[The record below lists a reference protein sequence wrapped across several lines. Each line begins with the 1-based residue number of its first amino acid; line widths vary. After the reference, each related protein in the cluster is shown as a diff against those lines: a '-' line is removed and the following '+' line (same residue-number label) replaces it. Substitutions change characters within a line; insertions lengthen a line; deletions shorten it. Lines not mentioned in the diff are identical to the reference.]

1 MNYPRARRAAESSPE
16 AYVTT
21 TARRAMP
28 ERRGRALATGLVPW
42 LVVGL
47 GLALGAHGAT
57 MALWVNSAHTTL
69 AAQTDVTGF
78 SVQRDGAPAD
88 VAIGPGQTE
97 GFSLTKADAQAIAA
111 ADSQALAIGF
121 TVNWMTSGTNGLD
134 YQISLDDVPPVSFL
148 SQTDIEIF
156 PQGAAGCGVGANPG
170 QVQPNGT
177 GGTVAVAP
185 IKDPRPVGTPGS
197 QAWCLVATFKGAA
210 GQYYTEA
217 SATGTNGLGQLVTSN
232 QAPWSVAVG
241 PDPADQPAVAVNV
254 TYVTT
259 KFVGVGK

>member
-1 MNYPRARRAAESSPE
+1 
-16 AYVTT
+16 
-21 TARRAMP
+21 MP
-28 ERRGRALATGLVPW
+28 ERRRRALVTGLVPW

-47 GLALGAHGAT
+47 GLALSAHGAT

-69 AAQTDVTGF
+69 AAQTDITGF
-78 SVQRDGAPAD
+78 SVQRDDREAD
-88 VAIGPGQTE
+88 VAGGPGQTE
-97 GFSLTKADAQAIAA
+97 SFMLTAEDAQAIL
-111 ADSQALAIGF
+111 DYHALAIGF

-134 YQISLDDVPPVSFL
+134 YQISLADVPPDSFL
-148 SQTDIEIF
+148 SQTDIKIF
-156 PQGAAGCGVGANPG
+156 PQGADGCAVGAEPG

-185 IKDPRPVGTPGS
+185 TKDPRPVGTPGS
-197 QAWCLVATFKGAA
+197 QAWCLVATFVGT
-210 GQYYTEA
+210 GRYDTEA
-217 SATGTNGLGQLVTSN
+217 IAKGTDGLGQLVTSN

-254 TYVTT
+254 TYVTQ